1 MSNTFISKV
10 EKELANNQRRVA
22 EKKEKEKN
30 NDRVGSN
37 VASKGKAKSLK
48 EKIKELTATDNAG
61 PNGSANAPQPN
72 GGMHSG
78 NSEGGRGTYG
88 SDINAKTGSNNNS
101 GSGMVAGSSVER
113 LVKNIKNAS
122 KGSSSKKPTTIT
134 PKALAFAKTLEE
146 FEELNKESV
155 KITGEEL
162 YDIDEV
168 LRRLADI

>member
-1 MSNTFISKV
+1 
-10 EKELANNQRRVA
+10 
-22 EKKEKEKN
+22 
-30 NDRVGSN
+30 
-37 VASKGKAKSLK
+37 
-48 EKIKELTATDNAG
+48 
-61 PNGSANAPQPN
+61 
-72 GGMHSG
+72 MHAG

-88 SDINAKTGSNNNS
+88 SDINAKTGQNNNS
-101 GSGMVAGSSVER
+101 GSGMAAGSSVER